1 MFKFRSC
8 DPRSRLSR
16 PCSLSSASHEIESKK
31 SSLSYAAPGSS
42 PASSASSS
50 SSSPSNS
57 SNLAWKSK
65 SPSTGFSGPRP
76 PSTVPRALRFKRLA
90 PDPTIF
96 VLPPSPPRLPPAP
109 PLPRP
114 PFQAFVL
121 LLFLCCALL
130 FAVVVVV
137 PALDFAFPA
146 AGLGTGVFFAAAASL
161 LVASAVSFFAAAA
174 GGTVEAAAGAA
185 AAVFDF
191 SSCPGCCSW
200 TCRSLM
206 SQPLNNKYAWIP
218 SWGATNAGF
227 SGSSFSRPSVPND
240 LTFCNATVAFCS
252 LIEYNTPS

>member
-96 VLPPSPPRLPPAP
+96 VVLPPPPPRPPP

-146 AGLGTGVFFAAAASL
+146 GGLGAGIFFAAAAL
-161 LVASAVSFFAAAA
+161 LLAASAVSFFAAA
-174 GGTVEAAAGAA
+174 GVAGAA
-185 AAVFDF
+185 SASAAVVDC

-200 TCRSLM
+200 TCKSLM